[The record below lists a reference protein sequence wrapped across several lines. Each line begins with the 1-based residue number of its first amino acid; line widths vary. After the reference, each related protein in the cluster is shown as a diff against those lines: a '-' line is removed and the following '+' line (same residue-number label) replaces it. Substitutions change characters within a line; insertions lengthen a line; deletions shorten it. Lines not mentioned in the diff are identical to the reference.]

1 MIAQYKKHYITYN
14 ILIGLTVF
22 WYAAYQLPVDCFSEF
37 AFQLLLMTGSLGLIL
52 LSALISI
59 MKIADSELR

>member
-1 MIAQYKKHYITYN
+1 MIAQYKKHYIAYN

-52 LSALISI
+52 TSALISI